1 MVFITPPPTIFR
13 KSPLAGPL
21 EIALY
26 ELELDRKGLEEKRKN
41 PPRKS
46 GYRINEMLFRVSEP
60 PTPQP

>member
-1 MVFITPPPTIFR
+1 MVILPPLPRRSILQSTLDLIEFE
-13 KSPLAGPL
+13 A
-21 EIALY
+21 
-26 ELELDRKGLEEKRKN
+26 ELDRKELEEKEKN